1 MLLSVYCIYSYAQC
15 TWIDMINVKVSTN
28 EHICNGIAAQIH
40 SKLSITVYT
49 VEREKQELEMTFAAE
64 NKKKYVK
71 GKVCE

>member
-40 SKLSITVYT
+40 SKLSITVYSI
-49 VEREKQELEMTFAAE
+49 L
-64 NKKKYVK
+64 
-71 GKVCE
+71 